1 MEEEQKKPVEEPEED
16 LGHVPES
23 KQPIL
28 ERAEELMKNIDKRE
42 KALEER
48 ETQLAEAM
56 LASSAGGNVPQKQLS
71 DHEKKKRAAIEYW
84 KGTGIDKAIEEYE
97 DE

>member
-1 MEEEQKKPVEEPEED
+1 MEEEKKPVEEPSED
-16 LGHVPES
+16 LGHIPES
-23 KQPIL
+23 KPHIMV
-28 ERAEELMKNIDKRE
+28 RAEEILKKMDEKE

-48 ETQLAEAM
+48 ETELAERM

-71 DHEKKKRAAIEYW
+71 DNEKKKRAAIEYW